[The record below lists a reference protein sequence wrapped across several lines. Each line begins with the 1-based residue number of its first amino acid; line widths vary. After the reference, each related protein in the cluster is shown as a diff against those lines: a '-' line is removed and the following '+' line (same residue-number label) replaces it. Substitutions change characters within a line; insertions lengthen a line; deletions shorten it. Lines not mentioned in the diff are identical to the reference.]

1 VTAGARPSA
10 NGFSEIVI
18 RCFLPFAAGYFLS
31 YLFRSVNAVIGPYLV
46 VELQLD
52 ASALGLLTAAYFAAF
67 AAFQIPLGILLD
79 RYGPRR
85 VESALLISA
94 AIGAVVFAVSES
106 VAALA
111 IGRAM
116 IGLGVSACLMAS
128 LKANTQFWPRERLPL
143 ANGCLMAF
151 GGLGATVATLPV
163 HFMLGLV
170 GWRAIFLILVAL
182 TLLSAA
188 YIRLAVP
195 ERTHSQPSHLI
206 DQIKT
211 VGTIYRSPVF
221 WRVVPVTVFAQS
233 AFLAY
238 QGLWAGPWLRDIH
251 GFEPDVAAG
260 VLFDMSAAMIP
271 GFVLSGAV
279 YDWLRRI
286 GLAPLTVIAAMM
298 GFFIATQLLLVIDI
312 LPSSVFPVTVA
323 WALFCIGG
331 TFSVVTFAYLNQVF
345 PHELAGRVNTALNV
359 LVFSSA
365 FAVQAGV
372 GRVIDLFAT
381 DAGGF
386 APLGHK
392 VALLSVMLLQVVGY
406 AWMLAPRAIRAESGA
421 SDRPA
426 AD

>member
-1 VTAGARPSA
+1 MVTADATPPA
-10 NGFSEIVI
+10 NAFNDIVV

-46 VELQLD
+46 VELHLD

-85 VESALLISA
+85 VESALLIAA

-163 HFMLGLV
+163 HFMLGIV
-170 GWRAIFLILVAL
+170 GWRAIFLILMVL
-182 TLLSAA
+182 TLFSAA

-195 ERTHSQPSHLI
+195 ERTHSQPASLVE
-206 DQIKT
+206 QIKV
-211 VGTIYRSPVF
+211 VGAIYRSPVF
-221 WRVVPVTVFAQS
+221 WRVVPVTVFAQA

-251 GFEPDVAAG
+251 GFGPDVAAG

-279 YDWLRRI
+279 YDWLRRA
-286 GLAPLTVIAAMM
+286 GLTPLAVVGAMM
-298 GFFIATQLLLVIDI
+298 GFFIATQIFLVIDV
-312 LPSSVFPVTVA
+312 LPAFVGPVTIA

-331 TFSVVTFAYLNQVF
+331 AFSVVTFAYLNQVF

-359 LVFSSA
+359 LVFTSA

-372 GRVIDLFAT
+372 GTIIDLFPAET
-381 DAGGF
+381 GGF

-392 VALLSVMLLQVVGY
+392 AALLSVILLQVLGFV
-406 AWMLAPRAIRAESGA
+406 WMLTPRDTGVEESG
-421 SDRPA
+421 
-426 AD
+426 